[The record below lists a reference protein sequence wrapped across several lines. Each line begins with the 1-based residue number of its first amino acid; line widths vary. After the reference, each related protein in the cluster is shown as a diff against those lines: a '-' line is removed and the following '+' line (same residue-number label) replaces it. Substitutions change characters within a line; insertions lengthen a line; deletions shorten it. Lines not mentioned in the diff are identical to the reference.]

1 MNDEKIFFIL
11 KKVKL
16 FDGLSGTDIK
26 KALDCLDG
34 KSVKYRK
41 GAVIIAA
48 NDPVS
53 DIGIVLNGSVEIM
66 KEDYN
71 GSRSIISRFYPS
83 SIFGEALA
91 CAGIK
96 KSPVTALAASNCD
109 ILFISFSKITGICG
123 KICGFHSEIIGNML
137 KILAQKNIFLNNKIE
152 HLSKR
157 TMRDKLLSYLK
168 EESRKNNL
176 KEFSVPFN
184 RNELADYLFIDR
196 SAMSRELGRMRD
208 DGLIEFNKNRF
219 KLKS

>member
-48 NDPVS
+48 NDLVS
-53 DIGIVLNGSVEIM
+53 DIDIVLNGSVEIM
-66 KEDYN
+66 KEDYK

-109 ILFISFSKITGICG
+109 RIKIPISHTTRIGPRSRALGNRIPRNLCPPIARSSLFLT
-123 KICGFHSEIIGNML
+123 
-137 KILAQKNIFLNNKIE
+137 
-152 HLSKR
+152 R
-157 TMRDKLLSYLK
+157 
-168 EESRKNNL
+168 
-176 KEFSVPFN
+176 
-184 RNELADYLFIDR
+184 
-196 SAMSRELGRMRD
+196 
-208 DGLIEFNKNRF
+208 
-219 KLKS
+219 